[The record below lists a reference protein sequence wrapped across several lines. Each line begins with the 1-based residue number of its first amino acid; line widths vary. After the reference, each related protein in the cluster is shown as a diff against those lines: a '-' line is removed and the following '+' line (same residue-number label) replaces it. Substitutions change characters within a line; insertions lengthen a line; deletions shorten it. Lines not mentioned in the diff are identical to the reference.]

1 MALQITECR
10 GVIFVN
16 GNLSG
21 GNVNILDR
29 HMSRFIN
36 SEDQVILNLERV
48 AHLGEAAAYTF
59 QQLFKKA
66 VQMNA
71 IFSIIGLQNENI
83 LPILNRTKT
92 SYILSHDRT

>member
-10 GVIFVN
+10 GVFSVN
-16 GNLSG
+16 GNLNG
-21 GNVNILDR
+21 GNANILDR

-48 AHLGEAAAYTF
+48 AHLDEAAAYTL

-71 IFSIIGLQNENI
+71 IFSIIGLQNKNI
-83 LPILNRTKT
+83 LPILDRTKT
-92 SYILSHDRT
+92 SYILSHDRA